1 MRKNIISAAAGCAAI
16 ALLVFSPRAALA
28 LGPVYCTNCST
39 IVEQAVMA
47 GKQLEQLAQEI
58 QTAQNTLNFYMNAVQ
73 NTANLPFTVFNDITG
88 TVSQITSIGQRA
100 QMLINQTGTMISN
113 LGTGSAYPVATI
125 TDLQN
130 QLATEQIA
138 VSNAMTQAGN
148 ALNTLSGQLP
158 ANASNFAALHSQA
171 LGSSGREQS
180 LQTLAGVAATQG
192 QVATQRQATSI
203 AVEQAML
210 TAQTAQFD
218 RNAANDALN
227 KQDLANAVAA
237 DCAALASTGG
247 SFWGCSA
254 SGAAPAATPAA
265 APATTTVAATTA
277 STVATQ

>member
-1 MRKNIISAAAGCAAI
+1 MRRTIISAAAGCAAI
-16 ALLVFSPRAALA
+16 ALLVFSPRGALA

-88 TVSQITSIGQRA
+88 TVGQITSIGQRA
-100 QMLINQTGTMISN
+100 RMLINQTGTMISN

-148 ALNTLSGQLP
+148 ALDTLSRQLP
-158 ANASNFAALHSQA
+158 ASASNFAALQSQA
-171 LGSSGREQS
+171 LAASGRQQS
-180 LQTLAGVAATQG
+180 LQTLAGVAAAQG

-203 AVEQAML
+203 AVEQGLL
-210 TAQTAQFD
+210 TAQTAMID
-218 RNAANDALN
+218 RKAANDALN

-247 SFWGCSA
+247 SFWGCSGG
-254 SGAAPAATPAA
+254 GAAPAAS
-265 APATTTVAATTA
+265 ATTTVAATTA
-277 STVATQ
+277 ITVATQ

>member
-1 MRKNIISAAAGCAAI
+1 MRRAIISAVAGSAAT
-16 ALLVFSPRAALA
+16 ALLVFSLRPALA

-100 QMLINQTGTMISN
+100 QMLINQTGTMIDN

-158 ANASNFAALHSQA
+158 ANASNFSALHSQA
-171 LGSSGREQS
+171 LGASDRQQS
-180 LQTLAGVAATQG
+180 LQTLAGVAAAQG

-210 TAQTAQFD
+210 TAQTAQID

-237 DCAALASTGG
+237 DCAALALTGG

-254 SGAAPAATPAA
+254 GAAPAATPAA
-265 APATTTVAATTA
+265 APATTTVAATTT
-277 STVATQ
+277 STVAMQ